1 MRSTVAILTLA
12 VLATAAGQQQRWEAQ
27 LDVLEP
33 DALAASLGLA
43 VVPVNANTTDPPML
57 WRLDIEAEAAIG
69 VVEWLLATAR
79 WTVEH
84 DGPIPPLAWRY
95 PLPTT
100 LLINNDNEPVLA
112 LKWHDGG
119 VDALE
124 ALLIVN
130 ATWTTTLSSAATPS
144 WLLLVVGAGTAEDVE
159 WTALRA
165 WTTERLD
172 VVALPPSSAPNELWF
187 EALNDTCA
195 LDGPLCVRSDDKG
208 ACACI
213 PGTFLPQQAQVCVE
227 CASGTYKSSYG
238 NADACTP
245 CAGGWT
251 TGGLP
256 GQSVCLPCP
265 LNQSSP
271 SGDRPCAPCQARA
284 MTSTV
289 GNARC
294 GCVPGAAFDVSGA
307 VCVPCAPGLY
317 QASPDWRGRCLACP
331 HLSSSTN
338 DLYGDNGGATAC
350 TFCMAG
356 AFHDGEECMLCPP
369 GWFTAVGGCTACS
382 ACAPGAFAAA
392 AGASA
397 CLACA
402 QAGLF
407 QPDYAAHFCAPCPG
421 GTAASPDG
429 RRCDACPPGTYAAA
443 SMTSCGNCEAGAY
456 ASGAGMT
463 ACADCPALMTA
474 DASRARCTCA
484 PGAAAD
490 WNNQRCNPC
499 IAGLYAPAAGMRACA
514 LCPFPTTSAVAGA
527 TACAACAVGSFALAN
542 GVCVLCPEG
551 TAYYG
556 LQAVWGGACVD
567 CAAGT
572 YTAWP
577 GQTACADCAAGTYAS
592 AAGSSVCAACPP
604 FSSSSTSNHEACVCD
619 SGWWLPLGG
628 SACVPCPNGAVQQG
642 CVPCPAGTYA
652 GDIGEGMACLGCPVG
667 TFAAVAGWTACVAC
681 PPYAT
686 TSPRGYAT
694 ACFCEAGAVMD
705 YADLGA
711 GCEPCAPGWFQAAPG
726 LRCAPCAP
734 GTYQPALLGT
744 ACSACPNHTDAPVAG
759 MSRCLDCSEQ
769 VTPDRTACQCFPGFF
784 SNNGSACAPCLDEC
798 PPGEFLAAPC
808 RPDADAA
815 CGACTA
821 PEARCV
827 VGATYVRQNCTLRR
841 DVVCWPCLP
850 GCVQGWYVAQPC
862 TLYDDLR
869 CRRCHNL
876 FGCAPGEYVA
886 QACGYDTDTL
896 CLPCPAGSVSADGF
910 TCVACA
916 DGTAAV
922 AGDDECVEC
931 AAYADPD
938 HAECVAA
945 CPRDAYPAGPK
956 QCAWCPDGAVSPDG
970 ALCVLSAP
978 QGYCPA

>member
-1 MRSTVAILTLA
+1 MRSTVTILTLA
-12 VLATAAGQQQRWEAQ
+12 VLTIASGQQRWEAQ

-43 VVPVNANTTDPPML
+43 GYSNHTTNNTTDPL
-57 WRLDIEAEAAIG
+57 LFEIEAEAAIG
-69 VVEWLLATAR
+69 VVEWLLATSH
-79 WTVEH
+79 WTLEH
-84 DGPIPPLAWRY
+84 DAPLQEERLTWRY
-95 PLPTT
+95 PLPTHF
-100 LLINNDNEPVLA
+100 LVGELVVVVA
-112 LKWHDGG
+112 WHDGG

-124 ALLIVN
+124 ALLIAN
-130 ATWTTTLSSAATPS
+130 ATWTLTAAGHAITPS
-144 WLLLVVGAGTAEDVE
+144 WLLLMVGAGATDDGVE

-165 WTTERLD
+165 WTQNERLD
-172 VVALPPSSAPNELWF
+172 VVPNAAAPDELFWF

-195 LDGPLCVRSDDKG
+195 LDGPLCVWG
-208 ACACI
+208 GGTCACI
-213 PGTFLPQQAQVCVE
+213 PGTFLSLEPQQEECVE

-238 NADACTP
+238 NAEACAP
-245 CAGGWT
+245 CAPGWT
-251 TGGLP
+251 TGGLR

-271 SGDRPCAPCQARA
+271 SGDRPCAPCQALA
-284 MTSTV
+284 MTSTL

-338 DLYGDNGGATAC
+338 ELYGDNGGATAC

-356 AFHDGEECMLCPP
+356 AFHNGEECVLCPP
-369 GWFTAVGGCTACS
+369 GWFTGAGGCTTCT
-382 ACAPGAFAAA
+382 ACAPGAFAAG
-392 AGASA
+392 AGAST

-402 QAGLF
+402 AGLF
-407 QPDYAAHFCAPCPG
+407 QSDYAAQGCAPCPG

-429 RRCDACPPGTYAAA
+429 RRCDACPPGTYAQA
-443 SMTSCGNCEAGAY
+443 SVSACGNCEAGAY
-456 ASGAGMT
+456 ASSAGMT
-463 ACADCPALMTA
+463 ACQDCPAFMTA
-474 DASRARCTCA
+474 DARRTRCTCA

-490 WNNQRCNPC
+490 WNNQRCIPC
-499 IAGLYAPAAGMRACA
+499 IAGLYAPATGMRACA
-514 LCPFPTTSAVAGA
+514 LCPFPTTSAAPGA
-527 TACAACAVGSFALAN
+527 TACEACAAGAVATKDG
-542 GVCVLCPEG
+542 CVLCPEG
-551 TAYYG
+551 TYYDSYYY
-556 LQAVWGGACVD
+556 AACVD

-592 AAGSSVCAACPP
+592 SGGSRLCAECPP
-604 FSSSSTSNHEACVCD
+604 FSSSKRDACVCD
-619 SGWWLPLGG
+619 SGWWLPLGA

-681 PPYAT
+681 PAYAT
-686 TSPRGYAT
+686 TSSRGYAT
-694 ACFCEAGAVMD
+694 ACFCDAGAVMD

-726 LRCAPCAP
+726 LQCAPCPP

-744 ACSACPNHTDAPVAG
+744 ACSACPNHTDAPAAG
-759 MSRCLDCSEQ
+759 MSRCLDCSEM

-798 PPGEFLAAPC
+798 PPGEFIAATC

-815 CGACTA
+815 CGACSA
-821 PEARCV
+821 PEAVCV
-827 VGATYVRQNCTLRR
+827 EGATYVRQNCTLRR

-862 TLYDDLR
+862 TLYDDLL

-876 FGCAPGEYVA
+876 LGCAPGEYVA

-896 CLPCPAGSVSADGF
+896 CLPCPAGSVSADGL

-916 DGTAAV
+916 DGTAAA
-922 AGDDECVEC
+922 AGDECVEC

-970 ALCVLSAP
+970 ALCVLSAHV
-978 QGYCPA
+978 CPTDNAVV